1 MSGSVE
7 LDGLQQLSPF
17 QLKDELIRSARDYSR
32 GKAATHE
39 FLDAGRG
46 NPNWVATTPRE
57 AFFTLGRF
65 ALSES
70 KRVWDEPGFGGM
82 PHAAGIADRFRK
94 YLSRAGEGP
103 GAELLR
109 GALDYATGPLGFQAD
124 AFVHELADAIVGDT
138 YPVPD
143 RMLVHAHEIVRR
155 YLDKAMC
162 DDRPPPGKLD
172 LFAVE
177 GGTAAMCYLF
187 KSLLANRLL
196 HRGDTIALG
205 TPIFTPYVELP
216 RLDDFALE
224 TVEIAQSGSQDG
236 IHTWQYTPDQIEK
249 LADPKVK
256 AFFLVNP
263 SNPASFAMAPET
275 QARIVDLV
283 RNRRPDL
290 IILTDD
296 VYGTFV
302 EGFRSLAADLP
313 ANTILV
319 YSYSKHF
326 GCTGW
331 RLGVIGLH
339 QDNILDRRLAAL
351 PEADR
356 QALHRRYESL
366 TTDPGSIRFI
376 DRVVADS
383 RDVALNHTAG
393 LSPPQ
398 QVQMALFSLFALLDG
413 DDAYQGRCRA
423 IIHERLE
430 RLARGLGLTLPAD
443 PLRVGYYVDL
453 DLAAWG
459 RKAFGEEF
467 VRYVD
472 QHRAP
477 VEVVLGLARRHGTVL
492 LNGSGFNGPPWS
504 VRISLANLDADDYE
518 TIGRDLRETM
528 ERALDEWRRITGG
541 SPGR

>member
-1 MSGSVE
+1 MSDPVE
-7 LDGLQQLSPF
+7 LAGLQQLSPF
-17 QLKDELIRSARDYSR
+17 QLKDELIRSARDFSR
-32 GKAATHE
+32 SKAATHG

-70 KRVWDEPGFGGM
+70 KRVWDEAGLGGM
-82 PHAAGIADRFRK
+82 PHADGIADRLRK
-94 YLSRAGEGP
+94 YLGRAGEGA
-103 GAELLR
+103 GADLLR
-109 GALDYATGPLGFQAD
+109 RALDYAVGTLGFEAD
-124 AFVHELADAIVGDT
+124 RFVHELADSIIGDT
-138 YPVPD
+138 YPFPD
-143 RMLVHAHEIVRR
+143 RMLVHTEKIVWR
-155 YLDKAMC
+155 YLAKTMC
-162 DDRPPPGKLD
+162 NDRPPPGDFD

-177 GGTAAMCYLF
+177 GGTAAMCYVF
-187 KSLLANRLL
+187 KSLVANRLL
-196 HRGDTIALG
+196 QRGDTVALG

-216 RLDDFALE
+216 HLDDFGFQ
-224 TVEIAQSGSQDG
+224 TVEIAQSGTREG
-236 IHTWQYTPDQIEK
+236 FHTWQYLDDELEK
-249 LADPKVK
+249 LADPRVK

-263 SNPASFAMAPET
+263 SNPASFGMAEET
-275 QARIVDLV
+275 QARLVELV
-283 RNRRPDL
+283 RTRRPDL
-290 IILTDD
+290 LILTDD

-302 EGFRSLAADLP
+302 EGFRSLVADLP

-331 RLGVIGLH
+331 RLGVVALH
-339 QDNILDRRLAAL
+339 EDNIIDKRLAAL
-351 PEADR
+351 PDADR
-356 QALHRRYESL
+356 EALRRRYESL
-366 TTDPGSIRFI
+366 TTDPDSIKFI
-376 DRVVADS
+376 DRMVADS

-393 LSPPQ
+393 LAPPQ
-398 QVQMALFSLFALLDG
+398 QVQMALFSLFALLDEN
-413 DDAYQGRCRA
+413 DSYQTRCRA

-430 RLARGLGLTLPAD
+430 RLALGLGIAVPED

-453 DLAAWG
+453 DLAVWG

-492 LNGSGFNGPPWS
+492 LNGSGFNGPAWT

-518 TIGRDLRETM
+518 AIGRDLRETM
-528 ERALDEWRRITGG
+528 QRALEEWRRLTGG
-541 SPGR
+541 TGR